1 MAQFKA
7 LVVRLDEIVAVEP
20 ARMDFDG
27 YVALNAEFHEMLAA
41 LSGSRIVERELERA
55 MRLPFAGP
63 SAFLNAQTDVP
74 AFRASLTVGQAQH
87 RAIATAIEMREG
99 ARAEA
104 VAREHARLARQNL
117 DFVLADRTLADR
129 VPGLRLVSG

>member
-1 MAQFKA
+1 
-7 LVVRLDEIVAVEP
+7 
-20 ARMDFDG
+20 
-27 YVALNAEFHEMLAA
+27 
-41 LSGSRIVERELERA
+41 

-63 SAFLNAQTDVP
+63 SAFLNAQTDIP

-87 RAIATAIEMREG
+87 RAIAAAIEMREG

-117 DFVLADRTLADR
+117 DFVLADRTLVDR